1 MTDGKVTWMIQNF
14 SWFHF
19 DLGDCRQITFVTL
32 SRFCKLSNPP
42 LSPTQ
47 LFLTGIIKMDGI
59 PTKSMKNTHPL
70 AFYIV
75 FKFWR
80 LLLIKILGYSHW
92 IFYFF
97 CFMLAFTSADIVF
110 HQFLELHSTLS
121 GKKIF
126 VINFPFLTD
135 SFKPLSL
142 L

>member
-1 MTDGKVTWMIQNF
+1 MIQNF

-32 SRFCKLSNPP
+32 NRFCLLSNSPSYPP
-42 LSPTQ
+42 NCSEQELSKWMEYQ
-47 LFLTGIIKMDGI
+47 L
-59 PTKSMKNTHPL
+59 KSMKNTHPL

-80 LLLIKILGYSHW
+80 ILLIKIVGYSHW
-92 IFYFF
+92 IFYLF
-97 CFMLAFTSADIVF
+97 CFMLAFTSTDIVF
-110 HQFLELHSTLS
+110 HRFLELHSTLS

-135 SFKPLSL
+135 SLKLLTPL
-142 L
+142 